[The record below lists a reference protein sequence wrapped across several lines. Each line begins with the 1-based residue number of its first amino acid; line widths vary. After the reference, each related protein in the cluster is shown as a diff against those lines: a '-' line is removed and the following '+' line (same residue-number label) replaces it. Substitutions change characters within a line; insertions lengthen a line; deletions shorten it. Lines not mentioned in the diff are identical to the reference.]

1 MEKIEPGKYVEVVYD
16 LYKINPDGTEELVH
30 QTDEKEPE
38 NFIYGLTR
46 GLVAPLESDIEGKVA
61 GDAFDV
67 TATAEQAFGERS
79 DEYIAELD
87 KDVFEVDGKFDA
99 EMVKVGNS
107 LPMMTAEGLRIIG
120 KVLEVTD
127 KHVKMDFN
135 HPLAGCDVRFKG
147 KVLNVRDAK
156 PEEIQMMQGGCGC
169 GCHHDDCGDC
179 GDDCGCGHDHDHG
192 CGCGC

>member
-1 MEKIEPGKYVEVVYD
+1 MEKIEPGKYVELAYD
-16 LYKINPDGTEELVH
+16 LYKINADGSEELVH

-46 GLVAPLESDIEGKVA
+46 GLVAPLETDIQGKQA

-79 DEYIAELD
+79 DEYIAELE
-87 KDVFEVDGKFDA
+87 KEVFEVDGKFDA
-99 EMVKVGNS
+99 EMVKVGNA

-135 HPLAGCDVRFKG
+135 HPLAGCAVRFKG
-147 KVLNVRDAK
+147 KVLNVRDAN